1 MLEIQ
6 AFSAEA
12 GSYTPYT
19 QGHSTL
25 RGKDGPTS
33 RKLRFCYKCSG
44 NSSGSGDEF
53 GEPEEVLRFR
63 VSCPDDVARRVRCL
77 EDRLPNFFHQEPPE
91 TSPGPLLSCT
101 QAGVSPN
108 FLAPSPPSHELAVNV
123 TGSAV
128 VLPLLTALWLAQRCA
143 AMPPS
148 FAVNSRRLPVPG
160 FYTSAQGSLYKP
172 NNRPLERGH
181 DFVLS

>member
-1 MLEIQ
+1 M
-6 AFSAEA
+6 
-12 GSYTPYT
+12 
-19 QGHSTL
+19 
-25 RGKDGPTS
+25 
-33 RKLRFCYKCSG
+33 
-44 NSSGSGDEF
+44 
-53 GEPEEVLRFR
+53 RFR

-172 NNRPLERGH
+172 NNRPFSVTMIWYCCEGAAAPGTAA
-181 DFVLS
+181 LSICRRPTSLDGLGRVDIHARLAKTEARQRKPS